1 MDSAKKTSKDSRPPV
16 ATNRKALRDYFV
28 VQRIE
33 AGIVLRGAEV
43 KSIREGRF
51 SLNEAFS
58 RIDKGQAVLCGFH
71 IQPYEHARADGYDPV
86 RPKRLLL
93 HRREI
98 DKLVGETATKGMAL
112 VPLKLYFHRGHVKV
126 ELGLCRGKHAG
137 DKRETIRRR
146 TAEREAERA
155 IASRTRHK
163 A

>member
-28 VQRIE
+28 LERIE
-33 AGIVLRGAEV
+33 VGVVLRGAEV

-58 RIDKGQAVLCGFH
+58 RIDDGEAVLCDFH

-86 RPKRLLL
+86 RPKKLLL

-98 DKLVGETATKGMAL
+98 DRLIGETSVKGMAL
-112 VPLKLYFHRGHVKV
+112 IPLKLYFHRGRVKV
-126 ELGLCRGKHAG
+126 ELGLCRGKHVG

-155 IASRTRHK
+155 IAARTRRK
-163 A
+163 